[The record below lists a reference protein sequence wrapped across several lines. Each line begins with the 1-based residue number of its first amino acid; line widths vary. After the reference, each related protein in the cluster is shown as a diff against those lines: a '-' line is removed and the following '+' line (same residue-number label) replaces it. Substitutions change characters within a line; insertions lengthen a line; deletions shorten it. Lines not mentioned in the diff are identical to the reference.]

1 MTSGLRLWVIGLYSR
16 NTNGTTLRP
25 LCGLRLRVFSCRLPR
40 GTRPGRSTRCRRAR
54 PRTKARP
61 PRRAKE
67 TTALRRMSPSFT
79 KCGSSQRQNTRRRH
93 PSTQKR
99 RSRKCQTTLW
109 RQRWRAETSRS
120 CYLCGSVVDHFDRTG
135 WFVLTGVFRPDCGR
149 RGRRRCRGEA
159 HQRALQEDAHAWP
172 GNCQRS
178 VAALF
183 RLSR

>member
-1 MTSGLRLWVIGLYSR
+1 MVCIPETQTRY
-16 NTNGTTLRP
+16 NTTPTP
-25 LCGLRLRVFSCRLPR
+25 LRLRVFLALSPR